1 MKTFQGLFFK
11 NALVFKATMVL
22 NFLPPFK
29 SIAPTRITVVATN
42 IENIR
47 EGNLDTNLRLINNNV
62 EPNCNFL
69 HDVGALTL
77 ACLQI
82 KH

>member
-1 MKTFQGLFFK
+1 MKTFQGFFLK
-11 NALVFKATMVL
+11 NAFVFKATMVL
-22 NFLPPFK
+22 KIVPPFK
-29 SIAPTRITVVATN
+29 SIAPTGITVVAIN

-47 EGNLDTNLRLINNNV
+47 EGNLGTNLRLINNNV

-69 HDVGALTL
+69 HDVGALKL

>member
-1 MKTFQGLFFK
+1 MKTFQGLFFN
-11 NALVFKATMVL
+11 NALVFKSIMVL
-22 NFLPPFK
+22 KILPLFK
-29 SIAPTRITVVATN
+29 SIAPTVITVVDTN

-47 EGNLDTNLRLINNNV
+47 EGNLGTNLRLINNNV

-69 HDVGALTL
+69 HDVGALKL

>member
-11 NALVFKATMVL
+11 NALVFKSTMVL
-22 NFLPPFK
+22 KILPPFK
-29 SIAPTRITVVATN
+29 SISPTGITVVDTN

-47 EGNLDTNLRLINNNV
+47 EGNLCTNLRLINNNV

-69 HDVGALTL
+69 HDVGALKL

>member
-1 MKTFQGLFFK
+1 MESFQGLFFK

-22 NFLPPFK
+22 KIVPPFK
-29 SIAPTRITVVATN
+29 SITPTGITVVATN

-47 EGNLDTNLRLINNNV
+47 EGNLDTNMRLINNNV
-62 EPNCNFL
+62 DPNCNFL
-69 HDVGALTL
+69 HDGGALKL
-77 ACLQI
+77 AYLQI

>member
-1 MKTFQGLFFK
+1 
-11 NALVFKATMVL
+11 MVL
-22 NFLPPFK
+22 KIVPPFK
-29 SIAPTRITVVATN
+29 SIAPTGITVVAIN

-47 EGNLDTNLRLINNNV
+47 EGNLGTNLRLINNNV

-69 HDVGALTL
+69 HDVGALKL
-77 ACLQI
+77 LCLQI